1 MDAKL
6 NIFIEKYS
14 NSEIE
19 NENLV
24 LLSYEF
30 TQLIISLNYKYHSDF
45 QPLLTLIE
53 SFLQKI
59 ADLDYFLGF
68 INNLIQIFQPAKD
81 ESQL

>member
-1 MDAKL
+1 LDAKL

-24 LLSYEF
+24 L
-30 TQLIISLNYKYHSDF
+30 LNYKYHSDF